1 MTRFIERKYR
11 IYDFHWNLI
20 NRSRKEGKIHGR
32 VDRHLPVILNRLLS
46 PFRRSIVPFLIDDAH
61 RRIFVT
67 SFPVVIPRDVSLR
80 QTKSACDFRYHDF
93 RMVDHLRASAGRSLN
108 HHKLNDINTPGK
120 IHERLTD
127 KSMHKWFTSH
137 TLKIISRC
145 FYIANDFSRPW
156 FTFNHLCSSCA
167 DGQEENCCWK
177 EKKFLIYDRKVWN
190 GSRCLRGVPRLLR
203 IEMIGFIECRF
214 VVDGLWR

>member
-1 MTRFIERKYR
+1 MSKKPRRRKKDPRTSGSTSPRHPQSSFIT
-11 IYDFHWNLI
+11 
-20 NRSRKEGKIHGR
+20 
-32 VDRHLPVILNRLLS
+32 
-46 PFRRSIVPFLIDDAH
+46 FRRSIVPFLIDDAR

-120 IHERLTD
+120 IHERLTN

-137 TLKIISRC
+137 MLKIISRC
-145 FYIANDFSRPW
+145 FYFANDFSRPD
-156 FTFNHLCSSCA
+156 TSIISVPRA
-167 DGQEENCCWK
+167 RMDK
-177 EKKFLIYDRKVWN
+177 KKTVPEKKKNFSSMIVKCKTGLDVYEASHVFFELRWLGSLNVGSLLMVFDDREVN
-190 GSRCLRGVPRLLR
+190 LL
-203 IEMIGFIECRF
+203 
-214 VVDGLWR
+214 